1 MNRTEAEK
9 RVASGKNEAAT
20 EESYEQ
26 EAAGAGKRGIV
37 PQKTALFGALLEKN
51 LKKCPISVI
60 PPDVGVKGWLCNSTY
75 AILPAVF
82 EEIAG
87 IRIHTIVIVI
97 RLQRCTAAAS
107 GTAFIEFALSAF
119 VVASTYVAYIVIDG
133 VQKPKVTFE
142 EYLHQ

>member
-1 MNRTEAEK
+1 MKLPR
-9 RVASGKNEAAT
+9 
-20 EESYEQ
+20 
-26 EAAGAGKRGIV
+26 
-37 PQKTALFGALLEKN
+37 KN
-51 LKKCPISVI
+51 LTSKRLQGREKGVSSLKKRHSLGHFLKTISQKCPFWPISLI
-60 PPDVGVKGWLCNSTY
+60 PPDAGVKGWLCNSTY